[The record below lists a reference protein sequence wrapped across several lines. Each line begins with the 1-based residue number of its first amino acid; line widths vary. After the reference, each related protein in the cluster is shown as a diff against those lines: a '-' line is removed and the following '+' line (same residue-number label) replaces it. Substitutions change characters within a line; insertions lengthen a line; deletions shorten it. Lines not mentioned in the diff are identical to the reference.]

1 MGESDSSRRDFLKRA
16 AIGGGAVTA
25 AATPLASV
33 AQDKSSTN
41 DAPASPGYMFLI
53 PSEAAFIEAVAD
65 HMFPADAHTPGGVD
79 IGINI
84 FIDRALAGS
93 WGKGDR
99 LYLEGP
105 WRLGALD
112 KIE

>member
-1 MGESDSSRRDFLKRA
+1 M
-16 AIGGGAVTA
+16 
-25 AATPLASV
+25 
-33 AQDKSSTN
+33 
-41 DAPASPGYMFLI
+41 SPGYMFLI